1 MSWKLARLGE
11 VAKAFPD
18 AKLQGTDIRINLV
31 EGAYELPSTKKLN
44 TLTFAFDASAK
55 GRIEGY
61 DAPADVDAAG
71 VVGTVG
77 DKVPALLAPPLVFGA
92 ERAWLKYAVEARV
105 KADLGVELP
114 YVSLEGSG
122 DVRVLL
128 ADYHLH
134 TQQDHARQAVE
145 RDALA
150 LRLPLLTESIGRI
163 RVNEAMT
170 FQARGALSATVT
182 LSWSD
187 IFTTNLRTLT
197 ELLSASTLVAL
208 ETQVGATLSATL
220 KFTDDYVVIFSRPEA
235 GRVRMQVKK
244 TVARDA
250 GGAVGFKVG
259 VGFADPDAFALQLN
273 NVLSALLAT
282 PVAQFEGLMDKLAVH
297 SLSSDEQ
304 KVLRFVLDRLGLEEL
319 EANPA
324 ALRQSWNE
332 RKEKFSTQLQEAVKQ
347 KIEAGFSYEYVRTRE
362 MTTLLAAIGTDA
374 QAEALHRLLL
384 VGDLAGAIQQIQR
397 EGITLEQ
404 CLLQDLTRE
413 ARAWGFSLKLGKWE
427 FGGSDRRE
435 LKEVVQRNSL
445 EKDAPQRISFL
456 GARSYTGTQLKPY
469 SFWTT
474 DFKADM
480 AEFRKEPTVPD
491 FDFGLY
497 MLLRGESRKLGEQ
510 ELRQVVD
517 EAIVW
522 RVLDDADE
530 EEVIRRIRE
539 VAGDGP
545 LETRLELK
553 FSNRTMRDIF
563 EHARDSDA
571 HLVFTRALA
580 RALPWYSVP
589 CRERP
594 ASRESVYAP
603 LWKAYLEQN
612 WSPSA
617 AAKAAAA
624 WLKKE
629 PLAGHFAYV
638 EGQLGEGGLTFAEV
652 IQKNDGTI
660 GKWHDLR
667 IGLLELHNGINQK
680 RLPSVIPQSFRELVP
695 MWGSSF
701 HLKASGAFFLEM
713 ASRTADGLAA
723 VERTFT
729 VVTQS
734 GTQLVFT
741 KSRS

>member
-1 MSWKLARLGE
+1 MSWKLASLDE

-18 AKLQGTDIRINLV
+18 AKLQGTDIRVNLV
-31 EGAYELPSTKKLN
+31 EGSYALPSTQKLN
-44 TLTFAFDASAK
+44 ALTFAFDASAK

-71 VVGTVG
+71 VVGKVG
-77 DKVPALLAPPLVFGA
+77 SGEGASLASPLVFGA

-114 YVSLEGSG
+114 YVSLDGSG

-134 TQQDHARQAVE
+134 TQQDHARQALAK
-145 RDALA
+145 DALT
-150 LRLPLLTESIGRI
+150 LRLPLLAESIGQLG
-163 RVNEAMT
+163 VDEAMT
-170 FQARGALSATVT
+170 FQARGTLSAAVT

-187 IFTTNLRTLT
+187 VFTTNLRAVT

-208 ETQVGATLSATL
+208 ETKVGASLSATL
-220 KFTDDYVVIFSRPEA
+220 ELTDDYVVIFSRPEA
-235 GRVRMQVKK
+235 GRVRVQVKK
-244 TVARDA
+244 TVAREA
-250 GGAVGFKVG
+250 GGAAGFKVE
-259 VGFADPDAFALQLN
+259 VGFADPDALALQLN

-282 PVAQFEGLMDKLAVH
+282 PVAQFEGLLDKLGAE
-297 SLSSDEQ
+297 SLSPDEQ
-304 KVLRFVLDRLGLEEL
+304 NVLRFVLDRLGLEEL
-319 EANPA
+319 EASPA
-324 ALRQSWNE
+324 ALRQKWNE
-332 RKEKFSTQLQEAVKQ
+332 RKEKFDTQFREAVKQ
-347 KIEAGFSYEYVRTRE
+347 KVGAGFTYEYTRTRE
-362 MTTLLAAIGTDA
+362 TTTLLAAVGTDE
-374 QAEALHRLLL
+374 QAKVLHQMLL
-384 VGDLAGAIQQIQR
+384 VGNLAGAIQQIQQ

-404 CLLQDLTRE
+404 CLLQDLTRKTQ
-413 ARAWGFSLKLGKWE
+413 AWGFTLMLGKRE
-427 FGGSDRRE
+427 IGGSDSGE

-445 EKDAPQRISFL
+445 EKDAPRRISFL
-456 GARSYTGTQLKPY
+456 GVRSYKGALLKPY

-480 AEFRKEPTVPD
+480 AEFRDEPTVSD

-497 MLLRGESRKLGEQ
+497 MLLRGESRKLGEK
-510 ELRQVVD
+510 ELRNAVD

-530 EEVIRRIRE
+530 EAVIRQIRE
-539 VAGDGP
+539 LAGDGP
-545 LETRLELK
+545 LETRVELK
-553 FSNRTMRDIF
+553 FGTRTMRDIF
-563 EHARDSDA
+563 EHAGTSDA
-571 HLVFTRALA
+571 QDVFTRALA

-594 ASRESVYAP
+594 TIRESVYAP
-603 LWKAYLEQN
+603 LWKGYLNEN
-612 WSPSA
+612 WSVA
-617 AAKAAAA
+617 TAAKTAAK
-624 WLKKE
+624 WLKEK

-638 EGQLGEGGLTFAEV
+638 EGKFSDGELTFAEV
-652 IQKNDGTI
+652 IHKNDGTI
-660 GKWHDLR
+660 GKWRDLR
-667 IGLLELHNGINQK
+667 NGLVDLHNGNK
-680 RLPSVIPQSFRELVP
+680 RLPSVIRESFKRLAP
-695 MWGSSF
+695 MWGNSF

-713 ASRTADGLAA
+713 AMRTGDGLAA

-729 VVTQS
+729 VVTPK